1 MNNKNEF
8 KSDSNGNIF
17 NQPFRKSK
25 PASIIKN
32 DSLKMGIPKKIETF
46 DFSKTKFDQSTV
58 SAIEEN
64 GQIKG
69 FVFEC
74 PCGEVVEVLLDYDE
88 LNQVS

>member
-1 MNNKNEF
+1 MNDKHEF
-8 KSDSNGNIF
+8 KSDENGNIF
-17 NQPFRKSK
+17 NQTVRKTK

-32 DSLKMGIPKKIETF
+32 DSLKVGTPKKIEPF

-88 LNQVS
+88 LSQVS